1 MLGRSDAHGF
11 GVFAVEGAAEG
22 DFVSEFVGELISNAE
37 AAARGRVYDAK
48 GVSFLYSIT
57 KAVSFLYSITKAVN
71 IAATR
76 VGNRMKFM
84 NHRTTVHANVE
95 AKLLSMCGEI
105 RVGLF
110 SKAPLCAGEE
120 LFFDYGYEVPGWV
133 E

>member
-1 MLGRSDAHGF
+1 VLGRSDAHGF

-22 DFVSEFVGELISNAE
+22 DFVGEFVGELISNAE

-48 GVSFLYSIT
+48 G
-57 KAVSFLYSITKAVN
+57 VSFLYSITKAVN

-110 SKAPLCAGEE
+110 AKAPLCAGEE